1 MLTGILFIFLFPI
14 LAVTLMAFPLL
25 IVMKR
30 KSTGGFWLYESS
42 GLILASLVGL
52 ALIGLLNSSTSQSIT
67 LGVSLTVALVIYG
80 SILGARLRHL
90 SKTERRNENERT

>member
-14 LAVTLMAFPLL
+14 LAVTLVAFSLL
-25 IVMKR
+25 FVMER
-30 KSTGGFWLYESS
+30 KFTGGFWPYESS

-67 LGVSLTVALVIYG
+67 LGISLTVALVIYC
-80 SILGARLRHL
+80 SILGTKLRDF
-90 SKTERRNENERT
+90 SKAKRRNENERT